1 MEKKVIN
8 EGFDSVEEYN
18 YDSCA
23 SQNKQ
28 LSVSS
33 AICSH

>member
-18 YDSCA
+18 FDWCA
-23 SQNKQ
+23 SQSKQ

>member
-1 MEKKVIN
+1 MEKKVSN

-18 YDSCA
+18 FDWFA

>member
-8 EGFDSVEEYN
+8 EGFDSVEGYN
-18 YDSCA
+18 FDWCS
-23 SQNKQ
+23 SRNKQ

>member
-1 MEKKVIN
+1 MEKKVSN
-8 EGFDSVEEYN
+8 GGFDSVEEYN
-18 YDSCA
+18 VDWCA

>member
-1 MEKKVIN
+1 MENKVSN
-8 EGFDSVEEYN
+8 EGFHSVEEYN
-18 YDSCA
+18 FDWCTSR
-23 SQNKQ
+23 NKQ